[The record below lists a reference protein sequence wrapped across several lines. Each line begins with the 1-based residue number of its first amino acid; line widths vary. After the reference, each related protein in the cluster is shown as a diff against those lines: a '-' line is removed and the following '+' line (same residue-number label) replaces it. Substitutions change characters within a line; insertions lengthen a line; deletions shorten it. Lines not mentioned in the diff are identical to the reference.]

1 MRSALV
7 SLVVLC
13 NALTNRPPGLP
24 GDMASPP
31 GMPTQFVASA
41 PASSGFRLDEIC
53 SSNCLRGK
61 TGRFLTSPNH
71 SPMVTMDG
79 AITWNISGTIPDLRP
94 VETTAFI
101 PPFRRSIGHFGHLE
115 PSGAHFGDN
124 NISYPDMWTHPSWCH
139 LSNGPPLYNAKRPPS
154 TTFATAKIT
163 YHDTIYWPALRLL
176 EEVALFLTFA
186 RDKSFIGGLLVMG
199 WFVCTPSAWLHLAKI
214 TIGTAISA
222 FPRVLA
228 ASWTCA
234 ALPPALA
241 LFVGFASLSTAARI
255 THGLTR
261 LVWRLFGFGVRSIL
275 YQLQLIGLRVS
286 IFILLWARRALDLP
300 SRDME

>member
-1 MRSALV
+1 
-7 SLVVLC
+7 
-13 NALTNRPPGLP
+13 
-24 GDMASPP
+24 
-31 GMPTQFVASA
+31 
-41 PASSGFRLDEIC
+41 
-53 SSNCLRGK
+53 
-61 TGRFLTSPNH
+61 
-71 SPMVTMDG
+71 
-79 AITWNISGTIPDLRP
+79 
-94 VETTAFI
+94 
-101 PPFRRSIGHFGHLE
+101 
-115 PSGAHFGDN
+115 
-124 NISYPDMWTHPSWCH
+124 MWTHPSWCH

-154 TTFATAKIT
+154 TTFSTAKIT

-186 RDKSFIGGLLVMG
+186 RDKSFIGGLMVMG
-199 WFVCTPSAWLHLAKI
+199 WFVCTPGAWLHLAKI

-241 LFVGFASLSTAARI
+241 LFVGFASLSTAVRI

-261 LVWRLFGFGVRSIL
+261 LAWRLFGFGVRSIL

-286 IFILLWARRALDLP
+286 IFILLWARRAFEYFAFGTWSIIYFGVARGAL
-300 SRDME
+300 

>member
-94 VETTAFI
+94 VKTTALI

-115 PSGAHFGDN
+115 PSGAHFGD
-124 NISYPDMWTHPSWCH
+124 SLTHQVEPRGPRSTH
-139 LSNGPPLYNAKRPPS
+139 LRQARGSTRAYVQVHRRLPHGHQGIRHIGPHHREAAC
-154 TTFATAKIT
+154 F
-163 YHDTIYWPALRLL
+163 
-176 EEVALFLTFA
+176 
-186 RDKSFIGGLLVMG
+186 MG
-199 WFVCTPSAWLHLAKI
+199 PHV
-214 TIGTAISA
+214 
-222 FPRVLA
+222 
-228 ASWTCA
+228 
-234 ALPPALA
+234 
-241 LFVGFASLSTAARI
+241 
-255 THGLTR
+255 
-261 LVWRLFGFGVRSIL
+261 
-275 YQLQLIGLRVS
+275 
-286 IFILLWARRALDLP
+286 
-300 SRDME
+300 

>member
-1 MRSALV
+1 
-7 SLVVLC
+7 
-13 NALTNRPPGLP
+13 
-24 GDMASPP
+24 MASPP

-94 VETTAFI
+94 VETTAFT

-176 EEVALFLTFA
+176 GIVLGTPPLMQSDSQSAINMSMDPIAFKNTKHILRAAEFLRDLVHREAVSMQHLPGRA
-186 RDKSFIGGLLVMG
+186 RGLHRPAAPHRRLCPG
-199 WFVCTPSAWLHLAKI
+199 WHCMPCVI
-214 TIGTAISA
+214 
-222 FPRVLA
+222 
-228 ASWTCA
+228 
-234 ALPPALA
+234 
-241 LFVGFASLSTAARI
+241 ASLPQS
-255 THGLTR
+255 G
-261 LVWRLFGFGVRSIL
+261 
-275 YQLQLIGLRVS
+275 
-286 IFILLWARRALDLP
+286 
-300 SRDME
+300 